1 MMRGP
6 FIDRS
11 FPNHPIMKASDIK
24 KGIVI
29 EVDGACVFVNELQV
43 QTASSRS
50 GNTLYKVRGRNV
62 VTRQKFQAS
71 FKGDETI
78 QTVDFER
85 RPVQFLYE
93 DSEGCHFMDRESFE
107 QYSFDLDAL
116 ESEHP
121 YLTDG
126 LEGIYALVVD
136 GTAVGIELPATVTME
151 IVDCAPA
158 LKGASASARS
168 KPATTTTGLVVL
180 IPEYLAPGETIKI
193 NTLTGDFMSRA

>member
-1 MMRGP
+1 
-6 FIDRS
+6 
-11 FPNHPIMKASDIK
+11 MKASEFK

-29 EVDGACVFVNELQV
+29 EADGANIFINEVQV

-62 VTRQKFQAS
+62 VTRQKYQAS
-71 FKGDETI
+71 YKGDEVV

-85 RPVQFLYE
+85 RAVQFLFE
-93 DSEGCHFMDRESFE
+93 DTDGCTFMDGDTYE
-107 QYSFDLDAL
+107 QYSFSRDAI
-116 ESEHP
+116 EDERP

-136 GTAVGIELPATVTME
+136 GTPVGIELPATVIQQ
-151 IVDCAPA
+151 IVECAPA
-158 LKGASASARS
+158 MKGASASARN
-168 KPATTTTGLVVL
+168 KPATTNTGLVVL
-180 IPEYLAPGETIKI
+180 VPEYLAQGETIKI